1 MLQTCTSFSI
11 HASAL
16 TQTDSSASQGTAH
29 ATRELVETKV
39 FLRNR
44 YVQECSCSRASSRHV
59 VYPYSSMLLLVSYQY
74 NAAITTQTAE
84 RWTTKRCIY
93 KNLHIMATMRSN

>member
-1 MLQTCTSFSI
+1 MYKSVVVAVHL
-11 HASAL
+11 A
-16 TQTDSSASQGTAH
+16 
-29 ATRELVETKV
+29 V
-39 FLRNR
+39 
-44 YVQECSCSRASSRHV
+44 YV